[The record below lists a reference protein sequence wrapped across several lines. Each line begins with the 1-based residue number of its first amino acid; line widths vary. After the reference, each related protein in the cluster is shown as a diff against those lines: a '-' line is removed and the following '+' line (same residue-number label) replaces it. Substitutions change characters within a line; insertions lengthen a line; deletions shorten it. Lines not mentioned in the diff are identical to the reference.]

1 MAKLTLHV
9 PDELVVAAKSE
20 AASRQVS
27 VSKLVSDFFR
37 CLAANELGDDR
48 LMTELKLAPKTLKL
62 AGCIPD
68 ADSNDY
74 LDYLDQKHS

>member
-9 PDELVVAAKSE
+9 PDELAVAAKRE
-20 AASRQVS
+20 AVSRQVS

-37 CLAANELGDDR
+37 FLAANEQGDDR
-48 LMTELKLAPKTLKL
+48 LTTELELAPKTLKL

-68 ADSNDY
+68 ADSKDY
-74 LDYLDQKHS
+74 LEQKHS